1 MTLGPEYFADTYA
14 GSDDPWQLA
23 SRWYEQRKYAL
34 TVAALP
40 VARYRRGLEA
50 GCSVGVLTRLLA
62 ERCDLLLAVD
72 VSAAAV
78 SIASRRTADLT
89 RVAVE
94 QRTLPRDWPPGS
106 FDLVVIS
113 EIGYYFSPSD
123 FDTLMT
129 LAAGALEPAGTLVL
143 VHWRHPVTD
152 YPRGGDDVHQAVNTA
167 AGQLNLERTVAH
179 EERDFLLD
187 VYVRTPPVAR
197 SVAEQTGLA

>member
-1 MTLGPEYFADTYA
+1 VTLGPDYFAKTYA

-23 SRWYEQRKYAL
+23 TRWYEQRKYAL

-62 ERCDLLLAVD
+62 RRCELLLAVD
-72 VSAAAV
+72 VAEAAV
-78 SIASRRTADLT
+78 GAASRRVADLT
-89 RVAVE
+89 HVTVE
-94 QRTLPRDWPPGS
+94 QRALPDEWPAGS

-113 EIGYYFSPSD
+113 EVGYYFSPSD
-123 FDTLMT
+123 FETLMES
-129 LAAGALEPAGTLVL
+129 AAGALEPAGTLIL

-152 YPRGGDDVHQAVNTA
+152 YPRGGDDVHQWVAAA
-167 AGQLNLERTVAH
+167 AGRLHLERTVAH

-187 VYVRTPPVAR
+187 VYVRTPPAAR